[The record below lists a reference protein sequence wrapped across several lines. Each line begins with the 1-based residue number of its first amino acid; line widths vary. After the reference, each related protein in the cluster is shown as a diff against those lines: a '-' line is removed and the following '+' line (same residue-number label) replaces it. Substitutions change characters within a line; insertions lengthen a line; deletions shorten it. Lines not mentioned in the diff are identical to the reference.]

1 MVKEIGVVGKE
12 YKGAP
17 RRKKVSYDDAPPS
30 VTTQTAR
37 VVSVCDGWLV
47 ADGMS
52 ETSVSY
58 LECSFYFNVC

>member
-1 MVKEIGVVGKE
+1 MEKEIGVVGE
-12 YKGAP
+12 EHKGAP
-17 RRKKVSYDDAPPS
+17 RRRKVSNDDAPPS
-30 VTTQTAR
+30 VTTRTAR
-37 VVSVCDGWLV
+37 VVSVCDSWLV